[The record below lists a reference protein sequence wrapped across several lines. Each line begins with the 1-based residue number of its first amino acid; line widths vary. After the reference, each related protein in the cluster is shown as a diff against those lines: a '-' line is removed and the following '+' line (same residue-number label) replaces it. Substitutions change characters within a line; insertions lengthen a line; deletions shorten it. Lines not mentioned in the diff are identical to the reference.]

1 MALELPPNDKYSL
14 ARWKPIHIDDLIRL
28 GRPEDGGYVIS
39 RRCVEETQVLFSL
52 GISEDWSF
60 EEAFI
65 RENRRTTVI
74 GIDGSVSA
82 TVFFSRAVKCIKSAL
97 LAVVGVQMGRVAREC
112 RVAAYW
118 FKKSLQFRMFY
129 NGRARRFHQL
139 FVADMPKPG
148 VIALSGLWGLEPRL
162 ATTLKDCPCSFI
174 KIDIEGSEY
183 RVLPG
188 LAACESK
195 INGLAVEFHDCDIY
209 WDQFSTIMDQLSQN
223 FVVVHIHGNNF
234 ESLIP
239 DSTTPRALEISFL
252 NRRLLSGQPRETT
265 AQFPRPSLDRPCNPS
280 KPDYPIYF
288 CLKNLKR
295 I

>member
-1 MALELPPNDKYSL
+1 MVLELSPNDKYSL

-39 RRCVEETQVLFSL
+39 RRCVEETRVLFSL

-60 EEAFI
+60 EEAFV
-65 RENRRTTVI
+65 RANRRTTVI

-82 TVFFSRAVKCIKSAL
+82 TVFFSRAVKYIKSAL
-97 LAVVGVQMGRVAREC
+97 SAAVGFQVGCAARDC
-112 RVAAYW
+112 RGAAYW
-118 FKKSLQFRMFY
+118 LRKSMQFRRFY
-129 NGRARRFHQL
+129 DERQRRFHQL

-148 VIALSGLWGLEPRL
+148 VITLSGLWGLEPRL
-162 ATTLKDCPCSFI
+162 ATTLNDCPGSFI
-174 KIDIEGSEY
+174 KMDIEGSEY
-183 RVLPG
+183 QVLPG
-188 LAACESK
+188 LAAYESK
-195 INGLAVEFHDCDIY
+195 INGLAVEFHNCDIY
-209 WDQFSTIMDQLSQN
+209 WDQFSTIMDQLSQY

-252 NRRLLSGQPRETT
+252 NRRLLPGQPRETT
-265 AQFPRPSLDRPCNPS
+265 AQFPRPNLDRPCNPA

-288 CLKNLKR
+288 
-295 I
+295 